1 MSDIVQVY
9 PSSQSP
15 NEYLVIELTISGII
29 IILGKLDLLSIKE
42 NNIESTITKRIVSII
57 IYFYY
62 IIKILK

>member
-1 MSDIVQVY
+1 MSDIVQAY